1 MPADS
6 PHASITRAACGR
18 RGSGRIG
25 WVAWLSAFT
34 IGAMAAGQPSQP
46 SPAPEPGKPVEVTV
60 EQAEK
65 QRARLNKI
73 AFAAFDRKDWAAA
86 EAALRELIPYDAD
99 NFVPWY
105 NLACAL
111 AMQGKADEAMQML
124 DQSIARGFS
133 DRLQLERD
141 EQLAAVRTTE
151 RYKALL
157 ATWDQLLDR
166 RGQSNLEFARKVFT
180 TRETAARYTAERDES
195 LRLSY
200 LSAFDPTLFGE
211 AKSQL
216 TLLSDWWNREVIGKV
231 GPTNKPRPASLE
243 SAAVPWVTVVLPTR
257 PDYARWAQGRF
268 GEAWERIGG
277 QYSHDN
283 KLLVAMD
290 LGATLRH
297 EYWHVLHWR
306 DQDQRGQRHPIW
318 IMEGLCS
325 LVEDV
330 ASTSPGAAFK
340 PIPSWRTNQA
350 RRLATA
356 AGLMPWT
363 TLFALD
369 PKRFSQTRPLAQ
381 YAQSRAIFLFLHER
395 GQLGAWYAAY
405 VGGFDEDP
413 TGGHAFVE
421 VFGKPIKEI
430 EREFR
435 LWLRDL
441 PQVTDTIG
449 NAAANLPFDV
459 GPGSGDGPTVDAP
472 PDLSF
477 TRSNTRALGGPDGLK
492 HQDVITAINGTPIR
506 DLNDLARVLG
516 ELDAGTQVT
525 VAYRRKDKH
534 GTARITLVPPR

>member
-1 MPADS
+1 
-6 PHASITRAACGR
+6 
-18 RGSGRIG
+18 
-25 WVAWLSAFT
+25 
-34 IGAMAAGQPSQP
+34 MAAGQPSQP

-180 TRETAARYTAERDES
+180 TRETAVRYTAERDES

>member
-1 MPADS
+1 MFWFTVLAV
-6 PHASITRAACGR
+6 AGLSI
-18 RGSGRIG
+18 
-25 WVAWLSAFT
+25 
-34 IGAMAAGQPSQP
+34 GQPTP
-46 SPAPEPGKPVEVTV
+46 PAAPPEPGKPVEVTI
-60 EQAEK
+60 EEAEK

-86 EAALRELIPYDAD
+86 EAALRELIPFDAD

-111 AMQGKADEAMQML
+111 AMQGKADDAMKML

-133 DRLQLERD
+133 DRMQLETD
-141 EQLAAVRTTE
+141 PQLAAVRGTD
-151 RYKALL
+151 RYKSLL
-157 ATWDQLLDR
+157 TTWDKQLDR
-166 RGQSNLEFARKVFT
+166 RGQSNLDLARKVFT
-180 TRETAARYTAERDES
+180 SAETAAKYSIERDVG
-195 LRLSY
+195 LRISY
-200 LSAFDPTLFGE
+200 LSAFDPKLFAE

-216 TLLSDWWNREVIGKV
+216 TLLTDWWNREVLDQSADSAKKAGTRD
-231 GPTNKPRPASLE
+231 GSPA
-243 SAAVPWVTVVLPTR
+243 APWVTVVLPTR
-257 PDYARWAQGRF
+257 IDYARWAQSRF
-268 GEAWERIGG
+268 GEAWDRVGG

-290 LGATLRH
+290 LGSTLRH

-325 LVEDV
+325 LVEDM
-330 ASTSPGAAFK
+330 ASTGPGAAFK
-340 PIPSWRTNQA
+340 PVPSWRTNQA

-356 AGLMPWT
+356 AGLMPWS

-395 GQLGAWYAAY
+395 GKLGEWYAAY
-405 VGGFDEDP
+405 VNGFDEDP
-413 TGGHAFVE
+413 TGGSAFVE
-421 VFGKPIKEI
+421 VFDKPIKEI

-459 GPGSGDGPTVDAP
+459 GPGGGDGPTVEAP

-516 ELDAGTQVT
+516 EFDAGVQVN
-525 VAYRRKDKH
+525 VAYRRKDQH